1 MLTMT
6 GVGLE
11 KMSDIDMYLF
21 IENGLRGGISYIAK
35 RYSKANNKYMKNY
48 DPSKQSEFISYQ
60 DMNNLYGWEMSEY
73 FPCEEFKWLKNVDNF
88 DANLI
93 SEKSLIGYILQ
104 VRISWRIIQI
114 AQWLSIS
121 SRKTC
126 TSLWHVVRLF

>member
-21 IENGLRGGISYIAK
+21 IENGLRGGISYMAK

-73 FPCEEFKWLKNVDNF
+73 FPCEGFKWLKNVDNF

>member
-1 MLTMT
+1 
-6 GVGLE
+6 
-11 KMSDIDMYLF
+11 
-21 IENGLRGGISYIAK
+21 
-35 RYSKANNKYMKNY
+35 MKNY